1 MGDILFTIAVP
12 TYNNENIIEGAI
24 ASCLNQDTNIN
35 YEVMIVNNA
44 STDDTGKIIDT
55 FSDEK
60 IRVINNPETMS
71 IVENHNICL
80 ENALGKYII
89 FCHSDDKLE
98 KNTIKLMSKKI
109 EERGHPDKYVLWGN
123 SMFRDFSSNYITI
136 VGFSYNQV
144 VVGEFAPLGMM
155 YGGLPPSGTCYSK
168 DSFLE
173 LGGFLNVSTLAG
185 PFDYA
190 SMIYLAMKGFRF
202 EMMDELLLW
211 REGASTSLAGKG
223 SEVQDKFLEVVD
235 DSFVY
240 FLDKV
245 TVEQVSKL
253 IQLSTRPKMKPWIFY
268 YSILQDKQYTK
279 QIKMITIKELIRNP
293 MLLRHDIVRRVL
305 KRLF

>member
-1 MGDILFTIAVP
+1 MNDILFTIAVP
-12 TYNNENIIEGAI
+12 TYNNEKIIEGAI
-24 ASCLNQDTNIN
+24 ASCLNQDTDVH

-44 STDDTGKIIDT
+44 SNDNTGKIIDS
-55 FSDEK
+55 FKDEK
-60 IRVINNPETMS
+60 IRVINNTETMS

-80 ENALGKYII
+80 KNALGKYII

-98 KNTIKLMSKKI
+98 KNSLKLIAKKV
-109 EERGHPDKYVLWGN
+109 EERGYPDKYVLWGN
-123 SMFRDFSSNYITI
+123 SMFRDFSSNYINV
-136 VGFSYNQV
+136 VGFSYNQI
-144 VVGEFAPLGMM
+144 VVGEYAPLGMM

-168 DSFLE
+168 DSFFE

-202 EMMDELLLW
+202 EMMDELLIW

-235 DSFVY
+235 DSFIY

-245 TVEQVSKL
+245 TVEQVRKL
-253 IQLSTRPKMKPWIFY
+253 IQLSTRTDMKPWIFY
-268 YSILQDKQYTK
+268 YALLQDKQYKK
-279 QIKMITIKELIRNP
+279 QIKMILIKEIIRNP
-293 MLLRHDIVRRVL
+293 MLLRHDMVRRVF
-305 KRLF
+305 KRIF